1 LQETGFAAFSLKAGW
16 FWYLC
21 ALYTFKMA
29 WAEKFR
35 LNKQL
40 IRSVTEIGFTNP
52 KEIQLKAL
60 NRIIGGQDV
69 IGVGPEGC
77 GKTTMLVLATLNRF
91 KHSADGV
98 PKALILAPDQEKV
111 FDILA
116 QFDRL
121 NRNKSIR
128 IVSLHAGTAT
138 EQNMDDLA
146 EGSDIVVATPDRA
159 RAIYLKLG
167 LNLNK
172 VDFFAVDDAQL
183 IIKKGLQLPVV
194 ELANSI
200 GKAQHLVFTEV
211 MHPKLEKMIAP
222 FMESATTVEVE
233 EMPAEQLTVHPQM
246 LYHVPNFGTKLNLLN
261 LFLQDDELF
270 TKTVVFAN
278 TRLTAETIYKSLTN
292 RLRKAV
298 AMVNPLSFEYNKVD
312 DIGAFKADSS
322 LRVLIIANEGTEE
335 EIDLEEIPFIIH
347 LDLPADKEVYIK
359 HIENHTAETDN
370 ETLALTF
377 ATDLELDQV
386 RRIEQATG
394 QKMQKADLP
403 DDLVIDKDRKV
414 KEAEKEAKKKPV
426 KADPNQYVPGEAFHE
441 KKPEN
446 SKTYNYSSGTKAK
459 MNMKKKH
466 G

>member
-1 LQETGFAAFSLKAGW
+1 MVWADK
-16 FWYLC
+16 
-21 ALYTFKMA
+21 FK
-29 WAEKFR
+29 

-40 IRSVTEIGFTNP
+40 IKSVNDAGFDNP
-52 KEIQLKAL
+52 KELQLKTL

-69 IGVGPEGC
+69 IAIGPEGC
-77 GKTTMLVLATLNRF
+77 GKTTVLVLATLNRF

-111 FDILA
+111 FELLA

-121 NRNKSIR
+121 NRNQSIR
-128 IVSLHAGTAT
+128 IVSLHAGQTT

-146 EGSDIVVATPDRA
+146 DGSDIVVATPDRA

-211 MHPKLEKMIAP
+211 MHDKLEKMIAP
-222 FMESATTVEVE
+222 FMQLPATIEVE
-233 EMPAEQLTVHPQM
+233 EMPEEQLPVHPQM

-261 LFLQDDELF
+261 LFLYDEELF

-278 TRLTAETIYKSLTN
+278 TRLTAETIYKSLHN
-292 RLRKAV
+292 RLRNAV
-298 AMVNPLSFEYNKVD
+298 TTINPLSFEYNKVK
-312 DIGAFKADSS
+312 DISEFKADSS
-322 LRVLIIANEGTEE
+322 LRVVIVANEGTED
-335 EIDLEEIPFIIH
+335 IDVTGIPFIIH
-347 LDLPADKEVYIK
+347 LDLPAEKEIYIK
-359 HIENHTAETDN
+359 HIENHDVDAED

-386 RRIEQATG
+386 RKIEQATG

-403 DDLVIDKDRKV
+403 EELVMEKDRKQKESEKV
-414 KEAEKEAKKKPV
+414 KKVVKP
-426 KADPNQYVPGEAFHE
+426 DPNQYVPGEAFHE

>member
-1 LQETGFAAFSLKAGW
+1 
-16 FWYLC
+16 
-21 ALYTFKMA
+21 MA
-29 WAEKFR
+29 WAEKFK

-40 IRSVTEIGFTNP
+40 IKTVTELGFTQP
-52 KEIQLKAL
+52 KEIQQKAL

-69 IGVGPEGC
+69 IGIGPEGC
-77 GKTTMLVLATLNRF
+77 GKTTLLVLATLNRF

-111 FDILA
+111 FELLA

-121 NRNKSIR
+121 NRNKTIR
-128 IVSLHAGTAT
+128 IVSLHAGTST
-138 EQNMDDLA
+138 EQQMDELA
-146 EGSDIVVATPDRA
+146 DGSDIVVATPDRA

-172 VDFFAVDDAQL
+172 VDFFAVDGAQL
-183 IIKKGLQLPVV
+183 IVKKGLQLPVV

-200 GKAQHLVFTEV
+200 GKAQRLVFTEV
-211 MHPKLEKMIAP
+211 MHAKLEKMIAP
-222 FMESATTVEVE
+222 FMEMPATIEVE
-233 EMPAEQLTVHPQM
+233 EMPEEQLPVHPQM

-261 LFLQDDELF
+261 LFMQDDELF
-270 TKTVVFAN
+270 TKTVVFTN
-278 TRLTAETIYKSLTN
+278 TRLTAETIYKSLQN

-298 AMVNPLSFEYNKVD
+298 ALINPLSFEYNKVD
-312 DIGAFKADSS
+312 DVAAFRADSN
-322 LRVLIIANEGTEE
+322 LRVLIIANEDTESV
-335 EIDLEEIPFIIH
+335 DVTGIPFIIH
-347 LDLPADKEVYIK
+347 LDLPTEKEIYIQ
-359 HIENHTAETDN
+359 HIENHDVEAED

-377 ATDLELDQV
+377 VTDLELDQV
-386 RRIEQATG
+386 RRIEHATG

-403 DDLVIDKDRKV
+403 EELVMEKDRKQ
-414 KEAEKEAKKKPV
+414 KEEEKEQAKAKKHTKP
-426 KADPNQYVPGEAFHE
+426 DPNQYVPGEAFHE

>member
-1 LQETGFAAFSLKAGW
+1 
-16 FWYLC
+16 
-21 ALYTFKMA
+21 MA
-29 WAEKFR
+29 WAEKFK

-40 IRSVTEIGFTNP
+40 IKTVTELGFTQP
-52 KEIQLKAL
+52 KEIQQKAL

-69 IGVGPEGC
+69 IGIGPEGC
-77 GKTTMLVLATLNRF
+77 GKTTLLVLATLNRF

-111 FDILA
+111 FELLA

-121 NRNKSIR
+121 NRNKTIR
-128 IVSLHAGTAT
+128 IVSLHAGTST
-138 EQNMDDLA
+138 EQQMDELA
-146 EGSDIVVATPDRA
+146 DGSDIVVATPDRA

-183 IIKKGLQLPVV
+183 IVKKGLQLPVV

-200 GKAQHLVFTEV
+200 GKAQRLAFTEV
-211 MHPKLEKMIAP
+211 MHAKLEKMIAP
-222 FMESATTVEVE
+222 FMEMPATIEVE
-233 EMPAEQLTVHPQM
+233 EMPEEQLPVHPQM

-261 LFLQDDELF
+261 LFMQDDELF
-270 TKTVVFAN
+270 TKTVVFTN
-278 TRLTAETIYKSLTN
+278 TRLTAETIYKSLQN

-298 AMVNPLSFEYNKVD
+298 ALINPLSFEYNKVD
-312 DIGAFKADSS
+312 DVAAFRADSY
-322 LRVLIIANEGTEE
+322 LRVLIIANEDTESVD
-335 EIDLEEIPFIIH
+335 ITGIPFIIH
-347 LDLPADKEVYIK
+347 LDLPTEKEIYIQ
-359 HIENHTAETDN
+359 HIENHDVETED

-377 ATDLELDQV
+377 VTDLELDQV
-386 RRIEQATG
+386 RRIEHATG

-403 DDLVIDKDRKV
+403 EELVMEKDRKQ
-414 KEAEKEAKKKPV
+414 KEEEKEQAKAKKHTKP
-426 KADPNQYVPGEAFHE
+426 DPNQYVPGEAFHE

>member
-1 LQETGFAAFSLKAGW
+1 MVWADK
-16 FWYLC
+16 
-21 ALYTFKMA
+21 FK
-29 WAEKFR
+29 

-40 IRSVTEIGFTNP
+40 IKSVNDAGFDNP
-52 KEIQLKAL
+52 KELQLKTL

-69 IGVGPEGC
+69 IAIGPEGC
-77 GKTTMLVLATLNRF
+77 GKTTVLVLATLNRF

-111 FDILA
+111 FEILA

-128 IVSLHAGTAT
+128 IVSLHAGTTA
-138 EQNMDDLA
+138 EQQMDDLA
-146 EGSDIVVATPDRA
+146 DGSDIVVATPDRA

-211 MHPKLEKMIAP
+211 MHDKLEKMIAP
-222 FMESATTVEVE
+222 FMQLPATIEVE
-233 EMPAEQLTVHPQM
+233 EMPEEQLPVHPQM

-261 LFLQDDELF
+261 LFLYDEELF

-278 TRLTAETIYKSLTN
+278 TRLTAETIYKSLHN
-292 RLRKAV
+292 RLRNAV
-298 AMVNPLSFEYNKVD
+298 TTINPLSFEYNKVK
-312 DIGAFKADSS
+312 DISEFKADSS
-322 LRVLIIANEGTEE
+322 LRVVIVANEGTED
-335 EIDLEEIPFIIH
+335 IDVTGIPFIIH
-347 LDLPADKEVYIK
+347 LDLPAEKDIYIQ
-359 HIENHTAETDN
+359 HIENHDVDAED

-386 RRIEQATG
+386 RKIEQATG

-403 DDLVIDKDRKV
+403 EELVMEKDRKQKESEKV
-414 KEAEKEAKKKPV
+414 KKVVKP
-426 KADPNQYVPGEAFHE
+426 DTNQYVPGEAFHE

>member
-1 LQETGFAAFSLKAGW
+1 
-16 FWYLC
+16 
-21 ALYTFKMA
+21 MV
-29 WAEKFR
+29 WAEKFK

-40 IRSVTEIGFTNP
+40 IKSVNDAGFDNP
-52 KEIQLKAL
+52 KELQLKTL

-69 IGVGPEGC
+69 IAIGPEGC
-77 GKTTMLVLATLNRF
+77 GKTTVLVLTTLNRF

-111 FDILA
+111 FELLA

-121 NRNKSIR
+121 NRNQSIR
-128 IVSLHAGTAT
+128 IVSLHAGQTT

-146 EGSDIVVATPDRA
+146 DGSDIVVATPDRA

-211 MHPKLEKMIAP
+211 MHDKLEKMIAP
-222 FMESATTVEVE
+222 FMQLPATIEVE
-233 EMPAEQLTVHPQM
+233 EMPEEQLPVHPQM

-261 LFLQDDELF
+261 LFLYDEELF

-278 TRLTAETIYKSLTN
+278 TRLTAETIYKSLHN
-292 RLRKAV
+292 RLRNAV
-298 AMVNPLSFEYNKVD
+298 TTINPLSFEYNKVKD
-312 DIGAFKADSS
+312 VSEFKADSS
-322 LRVLIIANEGTEE
+322 LRVLIVANEGTED
-335 EIDLEEIPFIIH
+335 IDVTGIPFIIH
-347 LDLPADKEVYIK
+347 LDLPAEKEIYIK
-359 HIENHTAETDN
+359 HIENHDVAAED

-386 RRIEQATG
+386 RKIEQATG

-403 DDLVIDKDRKV
+403 EELVIEKDRKQKESEKV
-414 KEAEKEAKKKPV
+414 KKVVKP
-426 KADPNQYVPGEAFHE
+426 DPNQYVPGEAFHE

>member
-1 LQETGFAAFSLKAGW
+1 
-16 FWYLC
+16 
-21 ALYTFKMA
+21 MV
-29 WAEKFR
+29 WAEKFK

-40 IRSVTEIGFTNP
+40 VRSVTEAGFATP
-52 KEIQLKAL
+52 KEIQLKTL

-69 IGVGPEGC
+69 VAIGPGGC
-77 GKTTMLVLATLNRF
+77 GKTTVLVLATLNRF

-111 FDILA
+111 FEILA

-128 IVSLHAGTAT
+128 IVSLHPGQTT

-146 EGSDIVVATPDRA
+146 DGADIVVATPERA

-183 IIKKGLQLPVV
+183 IVKKGLQLPVV

-211 MHPKLEKMIAP
+211 MHDRLDKMIAP
-222 FMESATTVEVE
+222 FMELPATIEVE
-233 EMPAEQLTVHPQM
+233 ETPEAQLPVHPQM

-261 LFLQDDELF
+261 LFLYDEELF
-270 TKTVVFAN
+270 TKVIVFAN
-278 TRLTAETIYKSLTN
+278 TRLTAETIYKNLTN

-298 AMVNPLSFEYNKVD
+298 AMVNPLSFEYNKVND
-312 DIGAFKADSS
+312 VSEFKADNN
-322 LRVLIIANEGTEE
+322 LRVLIVANEGTGD
-335 EIDLEEIPFIIH
+335 IDVTGIPFIIH
-347 LDLPADKEVYIK
+347 VDLPAEQDVYIK
-359 HIENHTAETDN
+359 HVEDHEVDADD

-403 DDLVIDKDRKV
+403 EDLVIDKDRKQ
-414 KEAEKEAKKKPV
+414 KETEKEQKKKPA
-426 KADPNQYVPGEAFHE
+426 KADPNQYVPGEAFHQ

>member
-1 LQETGFAAFSLKAGW
+1 
-16 FWYLC
+16 
-21 ALYTFKMA
+21 MA
-29 WAEKFR
+29 WAEKFK

-40 IRSVTEIGFTNP
+40 IKSVTEAGFSNP
-52 KEIQLKAL
+52 KEMQLKTL

-69 IGVGPEGC
+69 IAIGPEGC
-77 GKTTMLVLATLNRF
+77 GKTTVLVLATLNRF

-111 FDILA
+111 FEILA

-121 NRNKSIR
+121 NRNKTIR
-128 IVSLHAGTAT
+128 IVSLHAGQTT

-146 EGSDIVVATPDRA
+146 DGSDIVVATPDRA

-200 GKAQHLVFTEV
+200 GRAQRLVFSEV
-211 MHPKLEKMIAP
+211 MHTKLEKMIEP
-222 FMESATTVEVE
+222 FMQMPATVEVE
-233 EMPAEQLTVHPQM
+233 EMPEEQLPVHPQM

-261 LFLQDDELF
+261 LFLHDEELF
-270 TKTVVFAN
+270 TKTVVFTN
-278 TRLTAETIYKSLTN
+278 TRLTAETVYKSLFNKLLKT
-292 RLRKAV
+292 V
-298 AMVNPLSFEYNKVD
+298 AMINPLSFEYNKVSD
-312 DIGAFKADSS
+312 VDEFKANSG
-322 LRVLIIANEGTEE
+322 LRVLIIANEGTEGV
-335 EIDLEEIPFIIH
+335 DVTGIPFIIH
-347 LDLPADKEVYIK
+347 LDLPAEKETYIK
-359 HIENHTAETDN
+359 HVEDHGVSAND

-377 ATDLELDQV
+377 ATDLELDQI

-394 QKMQKADLP
+394 QKMQIADLP
-403 DDLVIDKDRKV
+403 EDLVIEKDRKQ
-414 KEAEKEAKKKPV
+414 KEEEKEKAKAKKHV
-426 KADPNQYVPGEAFHE
+426 KTDPNQYVPGDAFHE

>member
-1 LQETGFAAFSLKAGW
+1 MVWADK
-16 FWYLC
+16 
-21 ALYTFKMA
+21 FK
-29 WAEKFR
+29 

-40 IRSVTEIGFTNP
+40 IKSVNDAGFDNP
-52 KEIQLKAL
+52 KELQLKTL

-69 IGVGPEGC
+69 IAIGPEGC
-77 GKTTMLVLATLNRF
+77 GKTTVLILATLNRF

-111 FDILA
+111 FEILA
-116 QFDRL
+116 QFDGL
-121 NRNKSIR
+121 NRNQSIR
-128 IVSLHAGTAT
+128 IVSLHAGQTT

-146 EGSDIVVATPDRA
+146 DGSDIVVATPDRA

-211 MHPKLEKMIAP
+211 MHDKLEKMIAP
-222 FMESATTVEVE
+222 FMQLPATIEVE
-233 EMPAEQLTVHPQM
+233 EMPEEQLPVHPQM

-261 LFLQDDELF
+261 LFLYDEELF

-278 TRLTAETIYKSLTN
+278 TRLTAETIYKSLHN
-292 RLRKAV
+292 RLRNAV
-298 AMVNPLSFEYNKVD
+298 TTINPLSFEYNKVK
-312 DIGAFKADSS
+312 DISEFKADSS
-322 LRVLIIANEGTEE
+322 LRVVIVANEGTED
-335 EIDLEEIPFIIH
+335 IDVTGIPFIIH
-347 LDLPADKEVYIK
+347 LDLPSEKDIYIK
-359 HIENHTAETDN
+359 HIENHDVDAED

-386 RRIEQATG
+386 RKIEQATG

-403 DDLVIDKDRKV
+403 EELVIEKDRKQKESEKV
-414 KEAEKEAKKKPV
+414 KKVVKP
-426 KADPNQYVPGEAFHE
+426 DPNQYVPGEAFHE

>member
-1 LQETGFAAFSLKAGW
+1 
-16 FWYLC
+16 
-21 ALYTFKMA
+21 MA
-29 WAEKFR
+29 WADKFK

-40 IRSVTEIGFTNP
+40 IKSVTEAGFSNP
-52 KEIQLKAL
+52 KEMQLKTL

-69 IGVGPEGC
+69 VAVGPEGC
-77 GKTTMLVLATLNRF
+77 GKTTVLVLATLNRF
-91 KHSADGV
+91 KHSADGT
-98 PKALILAPDQEKV
+98 PKAIVLAPDQEKV
-111 FDILA
+111 FEILE

-121 NRNKSIR
+121 NRNKTIR
-128 IVSLHAGTAT
+128 IVSLHPGQTT

-146 EGSDIVVATPDRA
+146 EGADIVVATPDRA

-183 IIKKGLQLPVV
+183 IVKKGLQLPVV

-200 GKAQHLVFTEV
+200 GRAQRLVFTEV
-211 MHPKLEKMIAP
+211 MHAKLEKMIAP
-222 FMESATTVEVE
+222 FMLEPAIVEVE
-233 EMPAEQLTVHPQM
+233 EMPDEQLPVHPQM
-246 LYHVPNFGTKLNLLN
+246 LYHLPNFGTKINLLN
-261 LFLQDDELF
+261 LFLQDEELF

-278 TRLTAETIYKSLTN
+278 TRLTAETIYKSLN
-292 RLRKAV
+292 NKLRKTV
-298 AMVNPLSFEYNKVD
+298 AMINPLSFEYNKVND
-312 DIGAFKADSS
+312 VDEFKANSG
-322 LRVLIIANEGTEE
+322 LRALIVANEGTAG
-335 EIDLEEIPFIIH
+335 IDVTGIPFIIH
-347 LDLPADKEVYIK
+347 LDLPAEKEVYIK
-359 HIENHTAETDN
+359 HVENHGVDAND

-377 ATDLELDQV
+377 ITDLELDQV
-386 RRIEQATG
+386 RKIEQTTG

-403 DDLVIDKDRKV
+403 DELVVEKDRKQ
-414 KEAEKEAKKKPV
+414 KEEEKEQAKTKKHTKP
-426 KADPNQYVPGEAFHE
+426 DPNQYVPGEAFHE

>member
-1 LQETGFAAFSLKAGW
+1 MVWADK
-16 FWYLC
+16 
-21 ALYTFKMA
+21 FK
-29 WAEKFR
+29 

-40 IRSVTEIGFTNP
+40 IKSVNDAGFDNP
-52 KEIQLKAL
+52 KELQLKTL

-69 IGVGPEGC
+69 IAIGPEGC
-77 GKTTMLVLATLNRF
+77 GKTTVLVLATLNRF

-111 FDILA
+111 FEILA

-121 NRNKSIR
+121 NRNQSIR
-128 IVSLHAGTAT
+128 IVSLHAGQTT

-146 EGSDIVVATPDRA
+146 DGSDIVVATPDRA

-211 MHPKLEKMIAP
+211 MHDKLEKMIVP
-222 FMESATTVEVE
+222 FMQLPATIEVE
-233 EMPAEQLTVHPQM
+233 EMPEEQLPVHPQM
-246 LYHVPNFGTKLNLLN
+246 LYHLPNFGTKLNLLN
-261 LFLQDDELF
+261 LFLYDEELF

-278 TRLTAETIYKSLTN
+278 TRLTAETIYKSLYN
-292 RLRKAV
+292 RLRNAV
-298 AMVNPLSFEYNKVD
+298 TTINPLSFEYNKVK
-312 DIGAFKADSS
+312 DISEFKADSS
-322 LRVLIIANEGTEE
+322 LRVLIVANEGTED
-335 EIDLEEIPFIIH
+335 IDVTGIPFIIH
-347 LDLPADKEVYIK
+347 LDLPAEKDIYIK
-359 HIENHTAETDN
+359 HIENHDIDAED

-386 RRIEQATG
+386 RKIEQATG

-403 DDLVIDKDRKV
+403 EELVMEKDRKQKESEKV
-414 KEAEKEAKKKPV
+414 KKVVKP
-426 KADPNQYVPGEAFHE
+426 DPNQYVPGEAFHE

>member
-1 LQETGFAAFSLKAGW
+1 
-16 FWYLC
+16 
-21 ALYTFKMA
+21 MA
-29 WAEKFR
+29 WAEKFK

-40 IRSVTEIGFTNP
+40 IKAVIEAGFTNP
-52 KEIQLKAL
+52 KELQLKTL

-77 GKTTMLVLATLNRF
+77 GKTTLLVLATLNRF

-111 FDILA
+111 FEILA

-121 NRNKSIR
+121 NRNKTIR
-128 IVSLHAGTAT
+128 MVSLHPSQTT

-183 IIKKGLQLPVV
+183 VIKKGLQLPVV

-200 GKAQHLVFTEV
+200 GRAQHLVFTEV
-211 MHPKLEKMIAP
+211 MHERLDKMIAP
-222 FMESATTVEVE
+222 FMQLPATVEVE
-233 EMPAEQLTVHPQM
+233 ELPDDQLPVHAQM

-261 LFLQDDELF
+261 LFLYDEEMF

-278 TRLTAETIYKSLTN
+278 TRLTAETVYKNLTN
-292 RLRKAV
+292 KLRKAV
-298 AMVNPLSFEYNKVD
+298 ALINPLSFEYNKVN
-312 DIGAFKADSS
+312 DISEFKADSS
-322 LRVLIIANEGTEE
+322 LRVLIIANEGTEGME
-335 EIDLEEIPFIIH
+335 FDLTQIPFIIH
-347 LDLPADKEVYIK
+347 LDLPADKSVYIK
-359 HIENHTAETDN
+359 HIENHAAKADD

-394 QKMQKADLP
+394 QKMQKAGLP
-403 DDLVIDKDRKV
+403 QDLVIDKDRKQ
-414 KEAEKEAKKKPV
+414 KEADKELRKKPAKV
-426 KADPNQYVPGEAFHE
+426 DPNQYVPGEAFHE

-446 SKTYNYSSGTKAK
+446 AKTYNYSSGTKAK

>member
-1 LQETGFAAFSLKAGW
+1 
-16 FWYLC
+16 
-21 ALYTFKMA
+21 M
-29 WAEKFR
+29 
-35 LNKQL
+35 
-40 IRSVTEIGFTNP
+40 
-52 KEIQLKAL
+52 QLKTL

-69 IGVGPEGC
+69 VAVGPEGC
-77 GKTTMLVLATLNRF
+77 GKTTVLVLATLNRF
-91 KHSADGV
+91 KHSADGT
-98 PKALILAPDQEKV
+98 PKALVLAPDQEKV
-111 FDILA
+111 FEILE

-121 NRNKSIR
+121 NRNKTIR
-128 IVSLHAGTAT
+128 IVSLHPGQTT

-183 IIKKGLQLPVV
+183 IVKKGLQLPVV

-200 GKAQHLVFTEV
+200 GRAQRLVFTEV
-211 MHPKLEKMIAP
+211 MHAKLEKMIAP
-222 FMESATTVEVE
+222 FMLEPAIVEVE
-233 EMPAEQLTVHPQM
+233 EMPDEQLPVHPQM
-246 LYHVPNFGTKLNLLN
+246 LYHLPNFGTKINLLN
-261 LFLQDDELF
+261 LFLQDEELF

-278 TRLTAETIYKSLTN
+278 TRLTAETIYKSLN
-292 RLRKAV
+292 NKLRKTV
-298 AMVNPLSFEYNKVD
+298 AMINPLSFEYNKVND
-312 DIGAFKADSS
+312 VDEFKANSG
-322 LRVLIIANEGTEE
+322 LRALIVANEGTEG
-335 EIDLEEIPFIIH
+335 IDVTGIPFIIH
-347 LDLPADKEVYIK
+347 LDLPAEKEVYIK
-359 HIENHTAETDN
+359 HVENHGVDAND

-377 ATDLELDQV
+377 ITDLELDQV
-386 RRIEQATG
+386 RKIEQTTG

-403 DDLVIDKDRKV
+403 DELVMEKDRKQ
-414 KEAEKEAKKKPV
+414 KEEEKEQAKTKKHTKP
-426 KADPNQYVPGEAFHE
+426 DPNQYVPGEAFHE

>member
-1 LQETGFAAFSLKAGW
+1 
-16 FWYLC
+16 
-21 ALYTFKMA
+21 MV
-29 WAEKFR
+29 WAEKFK

-40 IRSVTEIGFTNP
+40 IKSVNDAGFNNP
-52 KEIQLKAL
+52 KELQLKTL

-69 IGVGPEGC
+69 IAIGPEGC
-77 GKTTMLVLATLNRF
+77 GKTTVLVLATLNRF

-111 FDILA
+111 FELLA

-121 NRNKSIR
+121 NRNQSIR
-128 IVSLHAGTAT
+128 IVSLHAGQTT

-146 EGSDIVVATPDRA
+146 DGSDIVVATPDRA

-211 MHPKLEKMIAP
+211 MHDKLEKMIAP
-222 FMESATTVEVE
+222 FMQLPATIEVE
-233 EMPAEQLTVHPQM
+233 EMPEEQLPVHPQM

-261 LFLQDDELF
+261 LFLYDEELF

-278 TRLTAETIYKSLTN
+278 TRLTAETIYKSLHN
-292 RLRKAV
+292 RLRNAV
-298 AMVNPLSFEYNKVD
+298 TTINPLSFEYNKVKD
-312 DIGAFKADSS
+312 VSEFKADSS
-322 LRVLIIANEGTEE
+322 LRVLIVANEGTED
-335 EIDLEEIPFIIH
+335 IDVTGIPFIIH
-347 LDLPADKEVYIK
+347 LDLPAEKEIYIK
-359 HIENHTAETDN
+359 HIENHDVAAED

-386 RRIEQATG
+386 LKLEQDTG
-394 QKMQKADLP
+394 KKLQKADLP
-403 DDLVIDKDRKV
+403 EELVLEKDRKQKESEKV
-414 KEAEKEAKKKPV
+414 KKVVKP
-426 KADPNQYVPGEAFHE
+426 DPNQYVPGEAFHE

>member
-1 LQETGFAAFSLKAGW
+1 
-16 FWYLC
+16 
-21 ALYTFKMA
+21 MV
-29 WAEKFR
+29 WAEKFK

-40 IRSVTEIGFTNP
+40 IKSVNDAGFDNP
-52 KEIQLKAL
+52 KELQLKTL

-69 IGVGPEGC
+69 IAIGPEGC
-77 GKTTMLVLATLNRF
+77 GKTTVLVLATLNRF

-111 FDILA
+111 FELLA

-121 NRNKSIR
+121 NRNQSIR
-128 IVSLHAGTAT
+128 IVSLHAGQTT

-146 EGSDIVVATPDRA
+146 DGSDIVVATPDRA

-211 MHPKLEKMIAP
+211 MHDKLEKMIAP
-222 FMESATTVEVE
+222 FMQLPATIEVE
-233 EMPAEQLTVHPQM
+233 EMPEEQLPVHPQM

-261 LFLQDDELF
+261 LFLYDEELF

-278 TRLTAETIYKSLTN
+278 TRLTAETIYKSLHN
-292 RLRKAV
+292 RLRNAV
-298 AMVNPLSFEYNKVD
+298 TTINPLSFEYNKVKD
-312 DIGAFKADSS
+312 VSEFKADSS
-322 LRVLIIANEGTEE
+322 LRVLIVANEGTED
-335 EIDLEEIPFIIH
+335 IDVTGIPFIIH
-347 LDLPADKEVYIK
+347 LDLPAEKEIYIK
-359 HIENHTAETDN
+359 HIENHDVDAED

-386 RRIEQATG
+386 RKIEQATG

-403 DDLVIDKDRKV
+403 EELVIEKDRKQKESEKV
-414 KEAEKEAKKKPV
+414 KKVIKP
-426 KADPNQYVPGEAFHE
+426 DPNQYVPGEAFHE

>member
-1 LQETGFAAFSLKAGW
+1 
-16 FWYLC
+16 
-21 ALYTFKMA
+21 MA
-29 WAEKFR
+29 WAEKFK

-40 IRSVTEIGFTNP
+40 IKTVTELGFTQP
-52 KEIQLKAL
+52 KEIQQKAL

-69 IGVGPEGC
+69 IGIGPEGC
-77 GKTTMLVLATLNRF
+77 GKTTLLVLATLNRF

-111 FDILA
+111 FELLA

-121 NRNKSIR
+121 NRNKTIR
-128 IVSLHAGTAT
+128 IVSLHAGTST
-138 EQNMDDLA
+138 EQQMDELA
-146 EGSDIVVATPDRA
+146 DGSDIVVATPDRA

-183 IIKKGLQLPVV
+183 IVKKGLQLPVV

-200 GKAQHLVFTEV
+200 GKAQRLVFTEV
-211 MHPKLEKMIAP
+211 MHAKLEKMIAP
-222 FMESATTVEVE
+222 FMEMPATIEVE
-233 EMPAEQLTVHPQM
+233 EMPEEQLPVHPQM

-261 LFLQDDELF
+261 LFMQDDELF
-270 TKTVVFAN
+270 TKTVVFTN
-278 TRLTAETIYKSLTN
+278 TRLTAETIYKSLQN

-298 AMVNPLSFEYNKVD
+298 ALINPLSFEYNKVD
-312 DIGAFKADSS
+312 DVAAFRADSN
-322 LRVLIIANEGTEE
+322 LRVLIIANEDTESV
-335 EIDLEEIPFIIH
+335 DVTGIPFIIH
-347 LDLPADKEVYIK
+347 LDLPTEKEIYIQ
-359 HIENHTAETDN
+359 HIENHDVEAED

-377 ATDLELDQV
+377 VTDLELDQV
-386 RRIEQATG
+386 RRIEHATG

-403 DDLVIDKDRKV
+403 EELVMEKDRKQ
-414 KEAEKEAKKKPV
+414 KEEEKEQAKAKKHTKP
-426 KADPNQYVPGEAFHE
+426 DPNQYVPGEAFHE

>member
-1 LQETGFAAFSLKAGW
+1 
-16 FWYLC
+16 
-21 ALYTFKMA
+21 MA
-29 WAEKFR
+29 WAEKFK

-40 IRSVTEIGFTNP
+40 IKSVLEAGFNNP
-52 KEIQLKAL
+52 KEIQLKTL

-69 IGVGPEGC
+69 VAIGPEGC
-77 GKTTMLVLATLNRF
+77 GKTTVLVLATLNRF

-98 PKALILAPDQEKV
+98 PKALVLAPDQEKV
-111 FDILA
+111 FEILA

-121 NRNKSIR
+121 NRNKTIR
-128 IVSLHAGTAT
+128 IVSLHPGQTT

-146 EGSDIVVATPDRA
+146 DGADIVVATPDRA

-183 IIKKGLQLPVV
+183 IVKKGLQLPVV

-200 GKAQHLVFTEV
+200 GKAQRLVFTEV
-211 MHPKLEKMIAP
+211 MHAKLEKMIAP
-222 FMESATTVEVE
+222 FMLQPATIEVE
-233 EMPAEQLTVHPQM
+233 EMPDQQLPVHPQM

-261 LFLQDDELF
+261 LFLHDEELF
-270 TKTVVFAN
+270 TKTVVFTN
-278 TRLTAETIYKSLTN
+278 TRLTAETVYKSLSN
-292 RLRKAV
+292 KLRKAV
-298 AMVNPLSFEYNKVD
+298 VMINPLSFEYNKVNNVEE
-312 DIGAFKADSS
+312 FKADTA
-322 LRVLIIANEGTEE
+322 LRVLIVANEGTEE
-335 EIDLEEIPFIIH
+335 IDVTGIPFIIH
-347 LDLPADKEVYIK
+347 LDLPAEKEVYIQ
-359 HIENHTAETDN
+359 HIENHDIDAAD

-386 RRIEQATG
+386 RRIEQTTG
-394 QKMQKADLP
+394 QKMQKAELP
-403 DDLVIDKDRKV
+403 EDLVIEKDRKQ
-414 KEAEKEAKKKPV
+414 KEEEKEQAKAKKHIKP
-426 KADPNQYVPGEAFHE
+426 DPNQYVPGEAFHE

-446 SKTYNYSSGTKAK
+446 SKKYNYSSGTKAK

>member
-1 LQETGFAAFSLKAGW
+1 
-16 FWYLC
+16 
-21 ALYTFKMA
+21 MV
-29 WAEKFR
+29 WAEKFK

-40 IRSVTEIGFTNP
+40 IKSVNDAGFNNP
-52 KEIQLKAL
+52 KELQLKTL

-69 IGVGPEGC
+69 IAIGPEGC
-77 GKTTMLVLATLNRF
+77 GKTTVLVLATLNRF

-111 FDILA
+111 FELLA

-121 NRNKSIR
+121 NRNQSIR
-128 IVSLHAGTAT
+128 IVSLHAGQTT

-146 EGSDIVVATPDRA
+146 DGSDIVVATPDRA

-211 MHPKLEKMIAP
+211 MHDKLEKMIAP
-222 FMESATTVEVE
+222 FMQLPATIEVE
-233 EMPAEQLTVHPQM
+233 EMPEEQLPVHPQM

-261 LFLQDDELF
+261 LFLYDEELF

-278 TRLTAETIYKSLTN
+278 TRLTAETIYKSLHN
-292 RLRKAV
+292 RLRNAV
-298 AMVNPLSFEYNKVD
+298 TTINPLSFEYNKVKD
-312 DIGAFKADSS
+312 VSEFKADSS
-322 LRVLIIANEGTEE
+322 LRVLIVANEGTED
-335 EIDLEEIPFIIH
+335 IDVTGIPFIIH
-347 LDLPADKEVYIK
+347 LDLPAEKEIYIK
-359 HIENHTAETDN
+359 HIENHDVAAED

-386 RRIEQATG
+386 RKIEQATG

-403 DDLVIDKDRKV
+403 EELVMEKDRKQKESEKV
-414 KEAEKEAKKKPV
+414 KKVVKP
-426 KADPNQYVPGEAFHE
+426 DPNQYVPGEAFHE

>member
-1 LQETGFAAFSLKAGW
+1 MG
-16 FWYLC
+16 
-21 ALYTFKMA
+21 
-29 WAEKFR
+29 WAEKIK

-40 IRSVTEIGFTNP
+40 IKSVTDAGFDNP
-52 KEIQLKAL
+52 KEIQLKTL
-60 NRIIGGQDV
+60 NRIIGGQD
-69 IGVGPEGC
+69 IIAIGPEGC
-77 GKTTMLVLATLNRF
+77 GKTTVLVLATLNRF

-98 PKALILAPDQEKV
+98 PKALVLAPDQEKV
-111 FDILA
+111 FEILE

-128 IVSLHAGTAT
+128 IVSLHGGQTA
-138 EQNMDDLA
+138 EQQMDDLA
-146 EGSDIVVATPDRA
+146 DGSDIVVATPDRA

-200 GKAQHLVFTEV
+200 GKAQRLVFTEV
-211 MHPKLEKMIAP
+211 MHAKLEKMIAP
-222 FMESATTVEVE
+222 FMQLPATIEVE
-233 EMPAEQLTVHPQM
+233 EMPEEQLPVHPQM
-246 LYHVPNFGTKLNLLN
+246 LYHVPNFGTKVNLLN
-261 LFLQDDELF
+261 LFLYDEELF
-270 TKTVVFAN
+270 TKTVVFTN
-278 TRLTAETIYKSLTN
+278 TRLTAETIYRSLHN
-292 RLRKAV
+292 RLHNAV
-298 AMVNPLSFEYNKVD
+298 TTLNPLSFEYNKVSD
-312 DIGAFKADSS
+312 VKEFKADSN
-322 LRVLIIANEGTEE
+322 LRVLIVANEGTD
-335 EIDLEEIPFIIH
+335 EIDLTGIPFIIH
-347 LDLPADKEVYIK
+347 LDLPADKGVYIN
-359 HIENHTAETDN
+359 HIENHDVEATD

-386 RRIEQATG
+386 RRIEQTTG

-403 DDLVIDKDRKV
+403 EELVIEKDRK
-414 KEAEKEAKKKPV
+414 EKEEAKEKTNKHI
-426 KADPNQYVPGEAFHE
+426 KTDPNQYVPGEAFHE